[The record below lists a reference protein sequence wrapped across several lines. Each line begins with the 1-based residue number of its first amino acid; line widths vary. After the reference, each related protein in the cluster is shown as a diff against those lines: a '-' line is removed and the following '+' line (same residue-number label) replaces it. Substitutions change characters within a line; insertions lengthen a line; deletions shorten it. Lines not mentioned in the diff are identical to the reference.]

1 MYFSSEICKLEH
13 FDIISTKT
21 FHFSAEIIFIHTF
34 LNLTK
39 KKKIFQGLHIEANIK
54 NISNFGQFS
63 MKNFYKLIK
72 IQMKMLKCHYFQLSW
87 FQLG

>member
-34 LNLTK
+34 LNLTQK
-39 KKKIFQGLHIEANIK
+39 K
-54 NISNFGQFS
+54 NISRTP
-63 MKNFYKLIK
+63 
-72 IQMKMLKCHYFQLSW
+72 H
-87 FQLG
+87 